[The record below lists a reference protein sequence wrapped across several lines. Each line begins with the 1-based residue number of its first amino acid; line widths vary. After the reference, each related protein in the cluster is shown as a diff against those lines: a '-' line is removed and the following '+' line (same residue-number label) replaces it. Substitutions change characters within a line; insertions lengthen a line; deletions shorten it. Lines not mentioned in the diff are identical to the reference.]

1 MYLNERCWKI
11 LGHSCT
17 HVSRWYN
24 FVHPQKPRLHFF
36 IQNQPSSQPWT
47 TALLFAPYL
56 AKGLGHAGPALWRLG
71 KKILPI
77 QIGASTFPGKR
88 LRIRIE
94 AHQIYKWCF
103 TKPINKWMVLN
114 YPVLGVCKSGIFSR
128 ETVDVRPRSHPNPLS
143 FPSPAV
149 DGAQPPH
156 QASVAEPC
164 PARSPPW
171 PGRSWQGRTPGM
183 EQETAGVSNPELEGV
198 PGVARLG
205 IVEISSQNART
216 CKRLQKHILLLAAAS
231 QRYAA

>member
-1 MYLNERCWKI
+1 MKIGQKDPVAHPYWSLNVPR
-11 LGHSCT
+11 
-17 HVSRWYN
+17 
-24 FVHPQKPRLHFF
+24 QKAED
-36 IQNQPSSQPWT
+36 QNRSPSNLQMM
-47 TALLFAPYL
+47 F
-56 AKGLGHAGPALWRLG
+56 H
-71 KKILPI
+71 
-77 QIGASTFPGKR
+77 
-88 LRIRIE
+88 
-94 AHQIYKWCF
+94 
-103 TKPINKWMVLN
+103 MVLN

-183 EQETAGVSNPELEGV
+183 EQETAGVSNPELEGF

-205 IVEISSQNART
+205 IVEISGQNART